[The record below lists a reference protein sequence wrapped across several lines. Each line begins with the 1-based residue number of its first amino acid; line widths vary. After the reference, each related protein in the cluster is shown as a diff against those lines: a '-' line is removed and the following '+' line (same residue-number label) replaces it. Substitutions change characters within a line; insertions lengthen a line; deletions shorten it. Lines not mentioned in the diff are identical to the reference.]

1 MICHRVL
8 EIHSKVHAPGNT
20 FVSQFYVPGVLKEIG
35 TQKGERVEKIKK
47 NTMLTL

>member
-8 EIHSKVHAPGNT
+8 EIHSKVHAQGNT

-35 TQKGERVEKIKK
+35 TQKGEQVEKIK